1 MVEKP
6 VTKSSS
12 VGREKKPKSSTLLQR
27 MSLKCLRGMQE
38 KWKEG
43 GREGEGRKRERER
56 EERNRPS
63 KTGENRTL
71 N

>member
-12 VGREKKPKSSTLLQR
+12 VGREKKLKSSTLLQR

-38 KWKEG
+38 KMER

-56 EERNRPS
+56 REIGHLKQERIELS
-63 KTGENRTL
+63 TD
-71 N
+71 